1 MSSSNIKIEGATGSK
16 SKEGV
21 VQWVV
26 PYYVTNIEQVLTAG
40 EKEYQGAQEVSR
52 TWSCNNDGPD
62 PSYIVTV
69 TYEGGDN
76 GPGGDGSATYGDEDS
91 ALWSVDFEM
100 SEEPIASHW
109 NWERIK
115 TKYQATNLAGDDR
128 YHDEWAFPKT
138 LDGAGRSSSG
148 LGGKSKSGTG
158 DKNPMYGVTTYI
170 VMTAVVSVS
179 YSKKTLPGSV
189 INSIGKLYKSI
200 PGAPSQINS
209 LDTGK
214 RDWMKMPPQISKRG
228 NVWQVTESWRLS
240 EYYEWPRE
248 VYSDGNAGNFT

>member
-1 MSSSNIKIEGATGSK
+1 MSTGNIITEGATGSK

-26 PYYVTNIEQVLTAG
+26 PYYATNINEVLTAG
-40 EKEYQGAQEVSR
+40 NGEYQEAQEVSR

-76 GPGGDGSATYGDEDS
+76 GSGGGSNAE
-91 ALWSVDFEM
+91 LWSVDFEM

-115 TKYQATNLAGDDR
+115 TKYQATNLAGDER

-138 LDGAGRSSSG
+138 LDEGGGGGSSSG
-148 LGGKSKSGTG
+148 LQGKKKSGTG

-170 VMTAVVSVS
+170 VMTAIVSVS
-179 YSKKTLPGSV
+179 YSKKTLPRSV
-189 INSIGKLYKSI
+189 IDDIGKLYTSI
-200 PGAPSQINS
+200 PGAPSQIGS

-214 RDWMKMPPQISKRG
+214 RNWMKIPPQISKRG
-228 NVWQVTESWRLS
+228 KIWQVTESWRLS
-240 EYYEWPRE
+240 EYYEWPKE
-248 VYSDGNAGNFT
+248 VYSDGSAANLT